1 MSRNRRSRRPAV
13 VAGAL
18 ITICL
23 GMVTAAD
30 AGPRGPSAPPVAAQ
44 SRPVLDTDYS
54 ARPAPPDAE
63 TRLSAGDAVVAAR
76 GFLMPPDMTPGEP
89 EVGLWLVTYW
99 PVGMTLIESGLATD
113 GVGVASVFTDRLA
126 WVVVFHDSPL
136 DLHGPA
142 PGPYTGQ
149 INSASGCG
157 PKRSAT
163 WSSSWMRTAGRGSTS
178 HSSAGMEADGS
189 RAQMILLAAKSRKSW
204 SRVLGLPV
212 GIFGQEQAFLTGLW
226 SVLECFGDTA
236 EVVVIEQPVELG
248 EVDVC
253 SPAVF

>member
-18 ITICL
+18 VTICL

-30 AGPRGPSAPPVAAQ
+30 AGPQGPRTDPSSPPDAAQ

-99 PVGMTLIESGLATD
+99 PVGMTLIEPGLATD

-136 DLHGPA
+136 DLHGPVH
-142 PGPYTGQ
+142 GPVHGTDQ
-149 INSASGCG
+149 QRERMRAEAQCDMVFIVDANSGEGLNLSQLCG
-157 PKRSAT
+157 Y
-163 WSSSWMRTAGRGSTS
+163 GG
-178 HSSAGMEADGS
+178 
-189 RAQMILLAAKSRKSW
+189 
-204 SRVLGLPV
+204 
-212 GIFGQEQAFLTGLW
+212 
-226 SVLECFGDTA
+226 
-236 EVVVIEQPVELG
+236 
-248 EVDVC
+248 
-253 SPAVF
+253 